1 MDRRDR
7 DRDRYRD
14 SFRSDRRDSRDRRR
28 DSRERR
34 RDSRERRER
43 DRSPR
48 RSPRREERSWKEER
62 RDRRDD
68 DRDKDREK
76 DRDKDDRDAE
86 KPEEARSA
94 GGGSVAG
101 AKIHEEV
108 IGGRT
113 KYRARLPC
121 GSLVIQGPLRALRET
136 SEQDLVK
143 MEAAWVS
150 DGLQGVQ
157 KLQPELFRIRE
168 PRVPNRR

>member
-43 DRSPR
+43 DRR
-48 RSPRREERSWKEER
+48 RG
-62 RDRRDD
+62 DRAVRP
-68 DRDKDREK
+68 EK

-86 KPEEARSA
+86 KPEEAPRCP
-94 GGGSVAG
+94 GRSVAG

-136 SEQDLVK
+136 SEQDAGRRSGRDLVK